1 MKHLP
6 IVLACL
12 ACTPAIAQDYP
23 TRPIRLIVPTAP
35 GGSFDMISRLL
46 AEEAGKSLGQTIVVE
61 NRPGANGNIGMDSV
75 AKSDKDG
82 YMLGNC
88 AIGVCSVNS
97 LFYKMPFDVERDL
110 QPVFWTT
117 SLTNML
123 VVKNDG
129 KIRTLDDFIA
139 LAKSRELNYGS
150 SGLGSAHHM
159 SSELLSKELGIKFQ
173 HVAYRGAAPALT
185 AVIAGEIDF
194 MIENVSSVVG
204 YLESGQ
210 LTGLGVT
217 SLKRS
222 AMAPTIP
229 TFAEQGYKGFIVE
242 PWFGFVAAAGTP
254 PEIVT
259 KLNQAFNH
267 ALQSQKIRDRFRD
280 MDLTPEGGSPERF
293 GAHIRAEQAK
303 WKSTV
308 SAAGITV
315 K

>member
-1 MKHLP
+1 MKHLV
-6 IVLACL
+6 IALACL
-12 ACTPAIAQDYP
+12 VVAPALAQDYP

-35 GGSFDMISRLL
+35 GGSSDLVSRLL
-46 AEEAGKSLGQTIVVE
+46 AEEAGKILGQPIVIE
-61 NRPGANGNIGMDSV
+61 NRAGANGNVGMDSV
-75 AKSDKDG
+75 AKSEKDG
-82 YMLGNC
+82 YTLGNC

-97 LFYKMPFDVERDL
+97 LFYKMPFDFEREL
-110 QPVFWTT
+110 TPVFWTT

-129 KIRTLDDFIA
+129 KIRTLDDFIR

-173 HVAYRGAAPALT
+173 HVSYRGAAPALT

-229 TFAEQGYKGFIVE
+229 TFAEQGYKGVIVE

-259 KLNQAFNH
+259 KLNQAFNQ
-267 ALQSQKIRDRFRD
+267 ALQAQKIRDRFRD